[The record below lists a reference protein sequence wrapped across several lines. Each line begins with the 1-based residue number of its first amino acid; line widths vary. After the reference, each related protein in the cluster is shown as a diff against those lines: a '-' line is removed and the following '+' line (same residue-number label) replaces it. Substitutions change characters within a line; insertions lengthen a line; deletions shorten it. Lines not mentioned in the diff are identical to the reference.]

1 MTTTMLPMM
10 SCRVGIWPW
19 RRTVPSPAAREW
31 VATPVCGQYVA
42 SSHSFSAAT
51 AFGVAA
57 CPTARQCRADTA
69 ARSLE
74 LWPDQP
80 RTVVRREG
88 RLGAVVVVDVVVVA
102 ESSTRAFVVFVAF
115 VETRVP

>member
-1 MTTTMLPMM
+1 MM

-31 VATPVCGQYVA
+31 VAIPVCGQYVA

-51 AFGVAA
+51 AFGAAA
-57 CPTARQCRADTA
+57 CPTARQYQADTA

-74 LWPDQP
+74 LWPDRP

-88 RLGAVVVVDVVVVA
+88 RLGAVVVVVVVVG
-102 ESSTRAFVVFVAF
+102 SSTRAFVFVVV